1 MFVSS
6 CVWPPPSS
14 VSSWSLRSSRYWWP
28 RTRKRRIPD
37 PEWIRSYSTSLK
49 RALLLLIQLSGHGTW
64 FFGSCCC
71 ILRCGVCHVGTLDLR
86 WSGVTGARREF
97 DALCC
102 RLVNAHP
109 RSVDGRRRRCR
120 RATEPRR
127 ARLSI
132 TSCAIP
138 TDHAVTVTDHAVT
151 VTDHAVTGHSARRG
165 SHIRCRPRACRV
177 DDTYAE

>member
-28 RTRKRRIPD
+28 STRKRRIPD
-37 PEWIRSYSTSLK
+37 RKWIRSYSTSLK
-49 RALLLLIQLSGHGTW
+49 RALLLLIQLGPSGHGTW
-64 FFGSCCC
+64 FFGNCCC

-97 DALCC
+97 DAVCC

-109 RSVDGRRRRCR
+109 RSVDGSSRRCR

-127 ARLSI
+127 ASLGI

-138 TDHAVTVTDHAVT
+138 
-151 VTDHAVTGHSARRG
+151 TDHAVTGHSARRG